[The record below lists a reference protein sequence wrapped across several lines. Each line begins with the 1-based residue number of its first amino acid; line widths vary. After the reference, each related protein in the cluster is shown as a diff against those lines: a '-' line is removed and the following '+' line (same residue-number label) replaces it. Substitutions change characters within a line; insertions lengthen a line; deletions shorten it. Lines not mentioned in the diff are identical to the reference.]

1 MRNVALLAGL
11 LGGLANVLVDVDH
24 LPLWAYGIQAPV
36 YFNVFGR
43 AMGTGRFLHP
53 AFFFIGLLGIAC
65 SGRLL
70 ALHFL
75 RTWRQQ
81 HAD

>member
-1 MRNVALLAGL
+1 MRSVALLAGL
-11 LGGLANVLVDVDH
+11 LGGLANVIVDMDH
-24 LPLWAYGIQAPV
+24 LPYWVYGIKAPV

-65 SGRLL
+65 SGGLL

-75 RTWRQQ
+75 KTWQQ